1 MHQLVSLLMIRIIS
15 NCEFLLA
22 NRKLEPQKPV
32 AKDQHFQGFVG
43 EEDTSNSCIAL
54 YMRKKNRFI
63 TFAYDTS
70 SKLPNFSCTFKSK
83 ANSYGRLLD
92 VRFFAAFF

>member
-54 YMRKKNRFI
+54 YMRKKTGSLRLPTTLVLNCP
-63 TFAYDTS
+63 TFLA
-70 SKLPNFSCTFKSK
+70 LLR
-83 ANSYGRLLD
+83 ARLI
-92 VRFFAAFF
+92 VTAGCWM